1 MTQTEF
7 LDAIRA
13 LLKEYGGYT
22 LEGPD
27 WAGDVILR
35 RQMDGEEKRR
45 RGAGQFASAL
55 RQIMGKDGKNN
66 PPPGYL

>member
-1 MTQTEF
+1 MTQIEF
-7 LDAIRA
+7 LDSIRA

-55 RQIMGKDGKNN
+55 RQIMGQDAKNA
-66 PPPGYL
+66 PPSGFL

>member
-1 MTQTEF
+1 MTQNEF

-45 RGAGQFASAL
+45 RGASHFAAAL
-55 RQIMGKDGKNN
+55 RQIMGKDAKNT
-66 PPPGYL
+66 PPAGFL